1 MQGQEEE
8 EEVGDDGDRDGARA
22 CDAGVGRGARCPRP
36 PANVR
41 FLCNLSCRVLA
52 RARQA
57 LRTLRFLFAPPARLR
72 RF

>member
-1 MQGQEEE
+1 MRSRRRRQGQE

-41 FLCNLSCRVLA
+41 FLCICLVAFWHERNRH
-52 RARQA
+52 
-57 LRTLRFLFAPPARLR
+57 
-72 RF
+72 